1 MSRGTAGKRLGKIF
15 ALLAAV
21 LLLCAALA
29 YWFIGGQTRAAE
41 KYFSAI
47 ASGNYKNFEQVT
59 YPYEENSFALM
70 DDFKRECR
78 YYFASLPEFA
88 DLSET
93 DVITSKVRIRERRMD
108 GSIDRWVLT
117 ADVDFFSGGDS
128 VSYDGLAVTM
138 VFDGGK
144 WRITGV

>member
-59 YPYEENSFALM
+59 SPYEENSFALM

-78 YYFASLPEFA
+78 YYFTSLPEFA

-108 GSIDRWVLT
+108 GSIDRWLLT

>member
-1 MSRGTAGKRLGKIF
+1 MSRVTAGKRLGKIF

-29 YWFIGGQTRAAE
+29 YWYVGGQTRAAE

-59 YPYEENSFALM
+59 SPYEENSFSLAA
-70 DDFKRECR
+70 DFKSVCR
-78 YYFASLPEFA
+78 NYFASLPEFS
-88 DLSET
+88 DLFET
-93 DVITSKVRIRERRMD
+93 DVIASKVRIRERKMD
-108 GSIDRWVLT
+108 GAIDRWLLT
-117 ADVDFFSGGDS
+117 VDVDFFSGGDS

-144 WRITGV
+144 WRIAGV